1 MTASSI
7 AAAARPLLVRG
18 YLASGNRPYIV
29 ALLPALGLVGLF
41 FLGPALWAIYA
52 SFTNMALVG
61 LDAANPRVVGLANY
75 ARLFRDPDFFTVLRN
90 SLVFVVGS
98 AVIGQ
103 FVLGLCLAL
112 LLDHTEKRRLPG
124 SNLVYAAILLAWVNP
139 TLIAGFLWAAM
150 FDFYFGTLN
159 MTLKA
164 VGLPPENWLGNQ
176 AMLAII
182 VANVWRGTAFTMLI
196 FLSALKTIPAEI
208 YEAAR
213 VDGANAWRRFWD
225 HTLPNLK
232 YIALLA
238 LMNITI
244 ATLGSFI
251 LILGLTGGGPGI
263 QTEVLALYAYH
274 TAFQA
279 REIGYGS
286 SIAMIMLV
294 LNFVFAGLYLWFF
307 RVERAR

>member
-1 MTASSI
+1 MAATAHQIPTPRSQ
-7 AAAARPLLVRG
+7 LLRG
-18 YLASGNRPYIV
+18 NAPYVV
-29 ALLPALGLVGLF
+29 ALLPAIGLVALF
-41 FLGPALWAIYA
+41 FVGPALWAVYA

-61 LDAANPRVVGLANY
+61 LDAANPRVVGLENY
-75 ARLFRDPDFFTVLRN
+75 QRLFRDPDFFAVLRN
-90 SLVFVVGS
+90 SVAFVVGS
-98 AVIGQ
+98 AVLGQ
-103 FVLGLCLAL
+103 FLLGLGLAL
-112 LLDHTEKRRLPG
+112 LLDHAERRGLRG
-124 SNLVYAAILLAWVNP
+124 GNIVYAVVLLAWVNP

-159 MTLKA
+159 TALKA
-164 VGLPPENWLGNQ
+164 VGFQPQNWLGNQ

-182 VANVWRGTAFTMLI
+182 VANTWRGTAFTLLI
-196 FLSALKTIPAEI
+196 FLSGLKTIPAEI

-213 VDGANAWRRFWD
+213 VDGAGAWRRFWD

-244 ATLGSFI
+244 ATLGAFV

-263 QTEVLALYAYH
+263 QTEVIALYAYH
-274 TAFQA
+274 TAFQS

-286 SIAMIMLV
+286 SIAMIMLII
-294 LNFVFAGLYLWFF
+294 NFAFAAVYLKFF
-307 RVERAR
+307 RVEQSR

>member
-1 MTASSI
+1 VAVADRPSARSAPMLGGTA
-7 AAAARPLLVRG
+7 
-18 YLASGNRPYIV
+18 PYFV

-41 FLGPALWAIYA
+41 FLGPALWAVGA
-52 SFTNMALVG
+52 SFTNLALVG
-61 LDAANPRVVGLANY
+61 LDAANPRVVGLENY
-75 ARLFRDPDFFTVLRN
+75 QRLFRDPDFFAVVRN
-90 SLVFVVGS
+90 SIVFVVGS

-103 FVLGLCLAL
+103 FVLGFGLAL
-112 LLDHTEKRRLPG
+112 LLDHAERRGLRG
-124 SNLVYAAILLAWVNP
+124 GNLVYAAVLLAWVNP

-159 MTLKA
+159 TALKA
-164 VGLPPENWLGNQ
+164 LGQAPQNWLGNQ

-182 VANVWRGTAFTMLI
+182 VANVWRGTAFTLLI
-196 FLSALKTIPAEI
+196 FLSGLKTIPTEI

-213 VDGANAWRRFWD
+213 VDGAGAWRRFWD

-244 ATLGSFI
+244 ATLGAFV

-286 SIAMIMLV
+286 SIAMIMLIV
-294 LNFVFAGLYLWFF
+294 NFAFAAIYLKFF
-307 RVERAR
+307 RVEQGR

>member
-1 MTASSI
+1 
-7 AAAARPLLVRG
+7 LRG
-18 YLASGNRPYIV
+18 GNV
-29 ALLPALGLVGLF
+29 
-41 FLGPALWAIYA
+41 
-52 SFTNMALVG
+52 
-61 LDAANPRVVGLANY
+61 
-75 ARLFRDPDFFTVLRN
+75 
-90 SLVFVVGS
+90 
-98 AVIGQ
+98 
-103 FVLGLCLAL
+103 
-112 LLDHTEKRRLPG
+112 
-124 SNLVYAAILLAWVNP
+124 VYAVVLLAWVNP

-159 MTLKA
+159 TALKA
-164 VGLPPENWLGNQ
+164 IGLQPQNWLGNQ

-182 VANVWRGTAFTMLI
+182 VANTWRGTAFTLLI
-196 FLSALKTIPAEI
+196 FLSGLKTIPAEI

-213 VDGANAWRRFWD
+213 VDGAGAWRRFWD

-244 ATLGSFI
+244 ATLGAFV

-263 QTEVLALYAYH
+263 QTEVIALYAYH

-286 SIAMIMLV
+286 SIAMIMLII
-294 LNFVFAGLYLWFF
+294 NFAFAAIYLKFF
-307 RVERAR
+307 RVEQSR

>member
-1 MTASSI
+1 MAV
-7 AAAARPLLVRG
+7 AARRGFARPRPL
-18 YLASGNRPYIV
+18 AGNGPYIV
-29 ALLPALGLVGLF
+29 ALLPALGLVALF

-61 LDAANPRVVGLANY
+61 ADAATPRFVGLANY
-75 ARLFRDPDFFTVLRN
+75 QQLFRDPDFLTVLRN
-90 SLVFVVGS
+90 SVAFVVGS

-103 FVLGLCLAL
+103 FVLGLVLAL
-112 LLDHTEKRRLPG
+112 LLEHAEQRGFKG
-124 SNLVYAAILLAWVNP
+124 GNLVYAAVLLAWVDP

-150 FDFYFGTLN
+150 FDFYYGTLN
-159 MTLKA
+159 VALKA
-164 VGLPPENWLGNQ
+164 VGLPPQPWLADN
-176 AMLAII
+176 AMLAVII
-182 VANVWRGTAFTMLI
+182 ANTWRGTAFTMLI
-196 FLSALKTIPAEI
+196 FISGLKTIPAEI

-238 LMNITI
+238 LLNITI
-244 ATLGSFI
+244 ATLGAFV

-263 QTEVLALYAYH
+263 RTEVISLYAYH

-279 REIGYGS
+279 RQIGYGS
-286 SIAMIMLV
+286 AIAMIMLAI
-294 LNFVFAGLYLWFF
+294 NFLFAGIYLRVF
-307 RVERAR
+307 RTERARA

>member
-1 MTASSI
+1 M
-7 AAAARPLLVRG
+7 LLRG
-18 YLASGNRPYIV
+18 NAPYLV

-41 FLGPALWAIYA
+41 FVGPALWAVYA

-61 LDAANPRVVGLANY
+61 LDAANPRIVGFENY
-75 ARLFRDPDFFTVLRN
+75 QRLFRDPDFFAVLRN
-90 SLVFVVGS
+90 SGAFVVGS

-103 FVLGLCLAL
+103 FLLGLGLAL
-112 LLDHTEKRRLPG
+112 LLDHAERRGLRG
-124 SNLVYAAILLAWVNP
+124 GNVVYAVVLLAWVNP

-159 MTLKA
+159 TALKA
-164 VGLPPENWLGNQ
+164 IGLQPQNWLGNQ

-182 VANVWRGTAFTMLI
+182 VANTWRGTAFTLLI
-196 FLSALKTIPAEI
+196 FLSGLKTIPAEI

-213 VDGANAWRRFWD
+213 VDGAGAWRRFWD

-244 ATLGSFI
+244 ATLGAFV

-263 QTEVLALYAYH
+263 QTEVIALYAYH

-286 SIAMIMLV
+286 SIAMIMLII
-294 LNFVFAGLYLWFF
+294 NFAFAAIYLKFF
-307 RVERAR
+307 RVEQSR

>member
-1 MTASSI
+1 MG
-7 AAAARPLLVRG
+7 ARTPRLG
-18 YLASGNRPYIV
+18 AGNGPYV
-29 ALLPALGLVGLF
+29 LALLPALALVALF

-61 LDAANPRVVGLANY
+61 ADAANPRFVGFANY
-75 ARLFRDPDFFTVLRN
+75 QQLFRDPDFLTVMRN
-90 SLVFVVGS
+90 SVTFVIGS

-103 FVLGLCLAL
+103 FLLGLALAL
-112 LLDHTEKRRLPG
+112 LLDHSERRG
-124 SNLVYAAILLAWVNP
+124 FKGGNLVYASVLLAWVDP
-139 TLIAGFLWAAM
+139 SLIAGFLWAAM

-159 MTLKA
+159 VSLKA
-164 VGLPPENWLGNQ
+164 LGLTPQNWLGDQ

-182 VANVWRGTAFTMLI
+182 VANTWRGTAFTMLI
-196 FLSALKTIPAEI
+196 FLSGLKTIPAEI

-225 HTLPNLK
+225 HTLPNLT
-232 YIALLA
+232 YIAILA

-244 ATLGSFI
+244 ATLGAFI

-263 QTEVLALYAYH
+263 KTEVLSLYAYH

-279 REIGYGS
+279 RQIGYGS
-286 SIAMIMLV
+286 SVAMVMLAIN
-294 LNFVFAGLYLWFF
+294 LLFAAVYLRVF
-307 RVERAR
+307 RVERGR

>member
-1 MTASSI
+1 MAV
-7 AAAARPLLVRG
+7 AARRGFARRQPL
-18 YLASGNRPYIV
+18 AGNGPYIV
-29 ALLPALGLVGLF
+29 ALLPALGLVALF

-61 LDAANPRVVGLANY
+61 ADAATPRFVGLSNY
-75 ARLFRDPDFFTVLRN
+75 QQLFRDPDFLTVLRN
-90 SLVFVVGS
+90 SVAFVVGS

-103 FVLGLCLAL
+103 FVLGLVLAL
-112 LLDHTEKRRLPG
+112 LLEHAEQRGFKG
-124 SNLVYAAILLAWVNP
+124 GNLVYAAVLLAWVDP

-150 FDFYFGTLN
+150 FDFYYGTLN
-159 MTLKA
+159 VALKA
-164 VGLPPENWLGNQ
+164 VGLPPQPWLADN
-176 AMLAII
+176 AMLAVII
-182 VANVWRGTAFTMLI
+182 ANTWRGTAFTMLI
-196 FLSALKTIPAEI
+196 FISGLKTIPAEI

-238 LMNITI
+238 LLNITI
-244 ATLGSFI
+244 ATLGAFV

-263 QTEVLALYAYH
+263 RTEVISLYAYH

-279 REIGYGS
+279 RQIGYGS
-286 SIAMIMLV
+286 AIAMIMLAI
-294 LNFVFAGLYLWFF
+294 NFLFAGIYLRVF
-307 RVERAR
+307 RTESVRT

>member
-1 MTASSI
+1 MSI
-7 AAAARPLLVRG
+7 ARVAAATRLQ
-18 YLASGNRPYIV
+18 GNAPYIV
-29 ALLPALGLVGLF
+29 ALLPA
-41 FLGPALWAIYA
+41 AWAIYA

-61 LDAANPRVVGLANY
+61 VDAANPRVVGLANY
-75 ARLFRDPDFFTVLRN
+75 ARLLKDPDFGAVLKN
-90 SLVFVVGS
+90 SVVFVVGS
-98 AVIGQ
+98 AIIGQ
-103 FVLGLCLAL
+103 FLLGLGLAL
-112 LLDHTEKRRLPG
+112 LLDHAERRG
-124 SNLVYAAILLAWVNP
+124 FKGGNLVYAAVLLAWVNP

-159 MTLKA
+159 TALKA
-164 VGLPPENWLGNQ
+164 LSLPPQNWLGNQ

-196 FLSALKTIPAEI
+196 FLSGLKTIPQEI

-213 VDGANAWRRFWD
+213 VDGASAWQRFID

-238 LMNITI
+238 LMNISI
-244 ATLGSFI
+244 ATLGAFV

-286 SIAMIMLV
+286 AIAMVMLAV
-294 LNFVFAGLYLWFF
+294 NFLFAGLYLRVF
-307 RVERAR
+307 RVEQSR

>member
-1 MTASSI
+1 MNAL
-7 AAAARPLLVRG
+7 ALRG
-18 YLASGNRPYIV
+18 NTPYVV
-29 ALLPALGLVGLF
+29 ALLPALGLIALF

-61 LDAANPRVVGLANY
+61 ADAAHPRVVGLANY
-75 ARLFRDPDFFTVLRN
+75 ARLFRDPDFFSVVRN
-90 SLVFVVGS
+90 SVVFVVGS

-103 FVLGLCLAL
+103 FLLGLGLAL
-112 LLDHTEKRRLPG
+112 LLEHAERRGLRG
-124 SNLVYAAILLAWVNP
+124 GNLVYAAVLLAWVNP

-159 MTLKA
+159 VTLKA
-164 VGLPPENWLGNQ
+164 FGLPPQSWLGNQ

-196 FLSALKTIPAEI
+196 FLSGLKTIPAEI

-213 VDGANAWRRFWD
+213 VDGAGAWQRFVD

-232 YIALLA
+232 YIAMLA

-244 ATLGSFI
+244 ATLGAFV
-251 LILGLTGGGPGI
+251 LILGLTGGGPGL

-286 SIAMIMLV
+286 SIAMLMLL
-294 LNFVFAGLYLWFF
+294 LNFVFAGVYLWFF
-307 RVERAR
+307 RVERGAR